1 MKEEEARKLI
11 EAFFEADAQ
20 GKTIYMDADQV
31 DEALDWLE
39 DERYLDDYYRLLEVG
54 LRLHPDY
61 IPLLVRRCFQLIY
74 EEKYKEAYDLA
85 TSLEN
90 SRNYEVY
97 AVQIDSL
104 FCLEEPEK
112 ALRLLEQRVEE
123 NCEDL
128 DLLFADVADF
138 LIQYKMLMASREV
151 LKRGFELFPDSPDLK
166 DEFND
171 FIALACELPQ
181 AMQICKDLVDAHP
194 YTSEGWS
201 MLGKLQVA
209 AKEYNKALESFDFA
223 ALCGGDAEDPE
234 IKMLRAYCHYMND
247 NQEEA
252 IKLFEEL
259 REMPELRERVVPI
272 LAECYLRCQKYQES
286 YTLLRQFIDQATDTI
301 EISVLLNF
309 HTCCLALKHWDEAE
323 SILELASELYSTN
336 SIVLH
341 RLVIAAVERNDL
353 EDAVAQADRLFQ
365 SVAEDSYHMVMSENG
380 HEEAKALFSQA
391 MHLYK
396 ERDYDGALLCFRKA
410 YETFPAMRIIEFFM
424 AITYLKKKDIESYLN
439 HTRYISPEEIET
451 ILDNWFLEKGNH
463 LNSEPQ
469 AEFEHLSPSALV
481 KAYLRNKSNRN

>member
-1 MKEEEARKLI
+1 M
-11 EAFFEADAQ
+11 
-20 GKTIYMDADQV
+20 
-31 DEALDWLE
+31 
-39 DERYLDDYYRLLEVG
+39 
-54 LRLHPDY
+54 
-61 IPLLVRRCFQLIY
+61 
-74 EEKYKEAYDLA
+74 
-85 TSLEN
+85 
-90 SRNYEVY
+90 
-97 AVQIDSL
+97 
-104 FCLEEPEK
+104 
-112 ALRLLEQRVEE
+112 
-123 NCEDL
+123 
-128 DLLFADVADF
+128 
-138 LIQYKMLMASREV
+138 
-151 LKRGFELFPDSPDLK
+151 
-166 DEFND
+166 
-171 FIALACELPQ
+171 
-181 AMQICKDLVDAHP
+181 
-194 YTSEGWS
+194 
-201 MLGKLQVA
+201 
-209 AKEYNKALESFDFA
+209 
-223 ALCGGDAEDPE
+223 
-234 IKMLRAYCHYMND
+234 
-247 NQEEA
+247 
-252 IKLFEEL
+252 
-259 REMPELRERVVPI
+259 
-272 LAECYLRCQKYQES
+272 
-286 YTLLRQFIDQATDTI
+286 RQFIDQATDTI

-463 LNSEPQ
+463 LNNEPQ

>member
-112 ALRLLEQRVEE
+112 ALRLLEQRVKE

-151 LKRGFELFPDSPDLK
+151 LKRGFELFPDSP
-166 DEFND
+166 
-171 FIALACELPQ
+171 
-181 AMQICKDLVDAHP
+181 
-194 YTSEGWS
+194 SEGWS

-272 LAECYLRCQKYQES
+272 LAECYLRCQKYQKS

-424 AITYLKKKDIESYLN
+424 AITYLKKKDIEYYLN
-439 HTRYISPEEIET
+439 HTSYIST
-451 ILDNWFLEKGNH
+451 
-463 LNSEPQ
+463 
-469 AEFEHLSPSALV
+469 
-481 KAYLRNKSNRN
+481 